1 MLKNYF
7 TLFLLIVL
15 APLSYGQIQPV
26 NIKITDDIAKA
37 GVNTSSAKRSVQNPA
52 ACSTDTIEYPRYKG
66 TGYYTVSVAKGRSL
80 GQLYSC
86 PKSLS
91 VKGFTFYA
99 FVLPVHKT
107 AKKMKIYCKLYKAGL
122 DSLPRGQALRVDSL
136 NIDSTLG
143 IGLLSTIEKHAK
155 WSSITLDS
163 NYIITVETS
172 DDSLTCGVVV
182 NDYSRRDGARENL
195 NCGSISGLWYSGRNL
210 NIGGSPFDCDIL
222 LHPHVSYNFGTD
234 FSIKNNCYNINDSI
248 KFTNSAPFNFAGS
261 KMYNYYV
268 QPRYNLG
275 IYCHLW
281 DLGNF
286 SGSQYAIDN
295 KIKYSSKQNY
305 QIRLISTV
313 YGYRGAMRYGCTD
326 TAIKTLSFKPDIPTF
341 SGSVNVCKGD
351 TAQYTAISADP
362 GVVFEWLAKPNSS
375 TPFFTGKTYLKY
387 PLIQN
392 DTFYLRAN
400 NNGCLSGLRTIII
413 RVNNYPS
420 YCNVVNDSIC
430 AGSKANLK
438 ALSDIGTIN
447 WFTDQTAPLPFYS
460 GNVYQTPILSS
471 DTSFYVQAVN
481 NGCALNPRKLVRAL
495 VGSNFAPT
503 APVISNDTTI
513 CLASGNAIALN
524 ANAGSGL
531 SVRWFDVASG
541 GSSIQSGN
549 TYYFLPNKREI
560 KTLYADAYNG
570 VCGSTRVPVNITVE
584 DYPSISKILK
594 DTICK
599 GDSAHVSFALDFGEA
614 NWYDAPSSGN
624 LLHNGTQYTS
634 APTSNTDYYIETVSS
649 VCVNP
654 SRTKISTLV
663 NTYPAIIKVWGDTI
677 CAKNPATL
685 KSKYTGNGTMLW
697 FNADTSTI
705 ALGTGK
711 TFTTPILNGS
721 RKYYVRPEYAGC
733 VGPIS
738 AVQPLVK
745 PVPFSGFSFEVLT
758 WQQVRVSPINSAGA
772 SLKWYFGDG
781 TTSNNSNVTHRYANT
796 GKYTIRLVMTSLSNG
811 CKDSTLVEVQI
822 DPSGIETQYNEA
834 GLTLYPNPVQGNMHI
849 ESDMD
854 LDGLQFKVYSLTGLL
869 LMQNTFTSEML
880 EAGINLS
887 DLPAGLYLLSIQN
900 HKPQV
905 FVKQ

>member
-1 MLKNYF
+1 
-7 TLFLLIVL
+7 
-15 APLSYGQIQPV
+15 
-26 NIKITDDIAKA
+26 
-37 GVNTSSAKRSVQNPA
+37 
-52 ACSTDTIEYPRYKG
+52 
-66 TGYYTVSVAKGRSL
+66 
-80 GQLYSC
+80 
-86 PKSLS
+86 
-91 VKGFTFYA
+91 
-99 FVLPVHKT
+99 
-107 AKKMKIYCKLYKAGL
+107 
-122 DSLPRGQALRVDSL
+122 
-136 NIDSTLG
+136 
-143 IGLLSTIEKHAK
+143 
-155 WSSITLDS
+155 
-163 NYIITVETS
+163 
-172 DDSLTCGVVV
+172 
-182 NDYSRRDGARENL
+182 
-195 NCGSISGLWYSGRNL
+195 
-210 NIGGSPFDCDIL
+210 
-222 LHPHVSYNFGTD
+222 
-234 FSIKNNCYNINDSI
+234 
-248 KFTNSAPFNFAGS
+248 
-261 KMYNYYV
+261 
-268 QPRYNLG
+268 
-275 IYCHLW
+275 
-281 DLGNF
+281 
-286 SGSQYAIDN
+286 
-295 KIKYSSKQNY
+295 
-305 QIRLISTV
+305 
-313 YGYRGAMRYGCTD
+313 
-326 TAIKTLSFKPDIPTF
+326 
-341 SGSVNVCKGD
+341 
-351 TAQYTAISADP
+351 
-362 GVVFEWLAKPNSS
+362 
-375 TPFFTGKTYLKY
+375 
-387 PLIQN
+387 
-392 DTFYLRAN
+392 
-400 NNGCLSGLRTIII
+400 
-413 RVNNYPS
+413 
-420 YCNVVNDSIC
+420 
-430 AGSKANLK
+430 
-438 ALSDIGTIN
+438 
-447 WFTDQTAPLPFYS
+447 
-460 GNVYQTPILSS
+460 LSS

-599 GDSAHVSFALDFGEA
+599 RDSAHVSFALDFGEA